1 MLAVL
6 TGGFS
11 EQELS
16 DAGAEAVF
24 HSMDDLRAD
33 IDSTP
38 LAR

>member
-1 MLAVL
+1 ML

-24 HSMDDLRAD
+24 DSIAALREGVGRT
-33 IDSTP
+33 S
-38 LAR
+38 LG